1 MITNAEGQ
9 VKINGG
15 MGNLVSSNIHVPSS
29 EQHTDKLRK
38 TLESV
43 SQFKTYLKHI
53 Y

>member
-29 EQHTDKLRK
+29 KQLIDKLRK
-38 TLESV
+38 TLSLLV
-43 SQFKTYLKHI
+43 NLKHI